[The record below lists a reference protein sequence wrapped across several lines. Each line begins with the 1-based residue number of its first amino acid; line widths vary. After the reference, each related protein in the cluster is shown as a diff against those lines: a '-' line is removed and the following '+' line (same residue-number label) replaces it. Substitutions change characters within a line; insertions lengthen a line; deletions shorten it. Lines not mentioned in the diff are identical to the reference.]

1 MKAKDLATKYKI
13 RPEDDPSKDALIDGL
28 VDCAQEMVREISTIV
43 KARRIKRGESTLAV
57 IREQDEKFNALVR
70 ISVEKNK
77 SFELIGDVSTIFRRV
92 LQLSLEKTPDVWL
105 LTCQN
110 LGWNVDYALFDS
122 EKADGKTNDGQAT
135 TGNPRSLA

>member
-1 MKAKDLATKYKI
+1 MKAKDLAAKHKI

-57 IREQDEKFNALVR
+57 IREQDDKFNALVR

-77 SFELIGDVSTIFRRV
+77 KFELIGDMSTIFRRV
-92 LQLSLEKTPDVWL
+92 LKLSLEKTPDVWL

-110 LGWNVDYALFDS
+110 LGWDVDYALYL
-122 EKADGKTNDGQAT
+122 EKADGKTNG
-135 TGNPRSLA
+135 GNPAVTEDPRSLA